1 MSRKREAKALR
12 KAELGG
18 GRPRA
23 QGPGGSYAP
32 GGLAGGFAYDAA
44 NLFGQETSEWQPWLR
59 SPDAEINQ
67 DRDRMVARSRD
78 LDRNDGWVTGGV
90 TRILDSAIG
99 SQFRLV
105 AKPDYRALQAYSR
118 SFDAVWADEFGRAVE
133 AEYRM
138 WADDTGKWCDAARQL
153 TMTQLYWL
161 ALRHKILDGEALG
174 VMLWTPERVGLGG
187 ARYNTTVQLLDPDRL
202 SNPYQ
207 QVDTPNLRGGVVLD
221 DLGAA
226 TGYHIRRAHQGEN
239 FAAIESMIWDLF
251 PRETPW
257 GRPVTIHDCD
267 LSRRGQHRGV
277 GILAPVLSRLKMGSR
292 ADRAEL
298 AQMLLQT
305 IFATVIQSPYDE
317 QDVLSSAEDEGE
329 LSAYQQLRMQHAK
342 ENPIAVGG
350 VKIPRLAPGEELK
363 AITSTHPN
371 SGFVDFQAHVLR
383 AFAAASGL
391 SAEQVSWD
399 YSKTNYSSARAAMLE
414 AWKTLIRRRDNFA
427 VGFAN
432 PIWGCLLE
440 EIMDSGRAPL
450 PRGAPSFVEMKTAY
464 MRCNWI
470 GPARGWVDP
479 VAERQGAVLG
489 MEAGFGTLEQESA
502 EQGRDY
508 EENLDQRQVEIRMM
522 KQRGLP
528 LPQWAAG
535 PPNQPQGGR
544 NDR

>member
-1 MSRKREAKALR
+1 M
-12 KAELGG
+12 
-18 GRPRA
+18 
-23 QGPGGSYAP
+23 
-32 GGLAGGFAYDAA
+32 
-44 NLFGQETSEWQPWLR
+44 R
-59 SPDAEINQ
+59 SPDAEINY

-78 LDRNDGWVTGGV
+78 LVRNDGWATGGV
-90 TRILDSAIG
+90 TRIVDSAIG

-105 AKPDYRALQAYSR
+105 SKPDYRALQAYSS
-118 SFDAVWADEFGRAVE
+118 SFDPIWADEFGRAVE

-138 WADDTGKWCDAARQL
+138 WADDTAKWADATRQL

-161 ALRHKILDGEALG
+161 ALRHKVLDGESLA
-174 VMLWTPERVGLGG
+174 VMLWTPERVGLGA
-187 ARYNTTVQLLDPDRL
+187 ARYATTVQLLDPDRL

-207 QVDTPNLRGGVVLD
+207 VMDSPQLRGGVVLD
-221 DLGAA
+221 EIGAA
-226 TGYHIRRAHQGEN
+226 TGYHIRRAHQGEA
-239 FAAIESMIWDLF
+239 FATVDSMVWDLF
-251 PRETPW
+251 PRETAW

-267 LSRRGQHRGV
+267 LDRRGQHRGV
-277 GILAPVLSRLKMGSR
+277 GIFTPVLARLKMGSR

-305 IFATVIQSPYDE
+305 IYATVIQSPYDE
-317 QDVLSSAEDEGE
+317 TDVLNSQEDDGE
-329 LSAYQQLRMQHAK
+329 LSAYQALRTQHAAD
-342 ENPIAVGG
+342 NPIAIGG
-350 VKIPRLAPGEELK
+350 VRIPRLAPGEELK
-363 AITSTHPN
+363 AITSTHPS
-371 SGFVDFQAHVLR
+371 SGYVDFQNQVLR
-383 AFAAASGL
+383 GFAAASGL

-399 YSKTNYSSARAAMLE
+399 YSRTNYSSARAAMLE

-440 EIMDSGRAPL
+440 EVMANGRAPL
-450 PRGAPSFVEMKTAY
+450 PRGAPSFIEMKTAY

-489 MEAGFGTLEQESA
+489 MEAGFGTLEQECA

-522 KQRGLP
+522 KDRGLP